1 MGGLF
6 FPPRPGK
13 ILKQALCVTTHYR
26 LCATLKNTNYKAVK
40 HNEENRL
47 YSPLLS
53 KNRSS
58 KCFKGQYKI
67 CTPAHLSIPK
77 YQNIL
82 LHRPS
87 LNSLNNYT
95 VNLKCIYL
103 QNYKALTCK
112 NIYMP
117 YKINTTLEYFGSFT
131 ILYPPPPILNN
142 PCNQTLF
149 YNLSSANHK
158 ALQRTTASLSILIS
172 LHRQYL
178 LDEKKFSAFIDN
190 NSLFPP
196 QVIAV
201 QAPSS
206 LLVAGSYQNHCIS
219 LATSCF
225 ALR

>member
-1 MGGLF
+1 MKKTECTVHFWIRTAAQGVSMANTKF
-6 FPPRPGK
+6 VHQRTYPISSIRIFYCTDPP
-13 ILKQALCVTTHYR
+13 L
-26 LCATLKNTNYKAVK
+26 
-40 HNEENRL
+40 
-47 YSPLLS
+47 
-53 KNRSS
+53 
-58 KCFKGQYKI
+58 
-67 CTPAHLSIPK
+67 
-77 YQNIL
+77 
-82 LHRPS
+82 

-178 LDEKKFSAFIDN
+178 LDEKNFSAFIDN

-206 LLVAGSYQNHCIS
+206 LLLAGSYRNHCIS

>member
-1 MGGLF
+1 MFQWPIQNLYTNPISSIKIF
-6 FPPRPGK
+6 YCTDPP
-13 ILKQALCVTTHYR
+13 L
-26 LCATLKNTNYKAVK
+26 
-40 HNEENRL
+40 
-47 YSPLLS
+47 
-53 KNRSS
+53 
-58 KCFKGQYKI
+58 
-67 CTPAHLSIPK
+67 
-77 YQNIL
+77 
-82 LHRPS
+82 

-178 LDEKKFSAFIDN
+178 LEEKYFSVFIDN
-190 NSLFPP
+190 ISQKKN
-196 QVIAV
+196 
-201 QAPSS
+201 
-206 LLVAGSYQNHCIS
+206 IS
-219 LATSCF
+219 LSSPTIS
-225 ALR
+225 LK

>member
-1 MGGLF
+1 MANTKF
-6 FPPRPGK
+6 VHQRTYPIPSIKTFYCTDPP
-13 ILKQALCVTTHYR
+13 L
-26 LCATLKNTNYKAVK
+26 
-40 HNEENRL
+40 
-47 YSPLLS
+47 
-53 KNRSS
+53 
-58 KCFKGQYKI
+58 
-67 CTPAHLSIPK
+67 
-77 YQNIL
+77 
-82 LHRPS
+82 

-158 ALQRTTASLSILIS
+158 VLQRTTASLSVLIS

-178 LDEKKFSAFIDN
+178 SDEKYFSVFIDN
-190 NSLFPP
+190 ISQMKYIFL
-196 QVIAV
+196 
-201 QAPSS
+201 SS
-206 LLVAGSYQNHCIS
+206 NILLSSSTLY
-219 LATSCF
+219 L
-225 ALR
+225 

>member
-1 MGGLF
+1 MKKTECTVHFWIRTAAQGVSMANTKF
-6 FPPRPGK
+6 VHQRTYPISSIRIFYCTDPP
-13 ILKQALCVTTHYR
+13 L
-26 LCATLKNTNYKAVK
+26 
-40 HNEENRL
+40 
-47 YSPLLS
+47 
-53 KNRSS
+53 
-58 KCFKGQYKI
+58 
-67 CTPAHLSIPK
+67 
-77 YQNIL
+77 
-82 LHRPS
+82 

-172 LHRQYL
+172 LHRKYL
-178 LDEKKFSAFIDN
+178 SDEKYFSVFIDN
-190 NSLFPP
+190 ISQKKN
-196 QVIAV
+196 
-201 QAPSS
+201 
-206 LLVAGSYQNHCIS
+206 IS
-219 LATSCF
+219 LSSPTISLKWKIFLCLQIFRCLNRHYFSSKNKTILCF
-225 ALR
+225 HHKWSQSKLLLLFL